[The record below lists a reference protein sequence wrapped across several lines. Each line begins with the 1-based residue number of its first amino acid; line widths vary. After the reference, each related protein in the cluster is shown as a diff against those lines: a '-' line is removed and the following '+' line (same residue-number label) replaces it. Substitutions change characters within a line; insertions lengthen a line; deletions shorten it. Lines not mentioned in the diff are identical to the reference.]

1 MKKRKDG
8 RYAKQVTVGI
18 KDGKPVKKTVYGKT
32 IKEVEKNYRDMMLLI
47 DKGVVLDSDNITVAE
62 LWDEWFRIKKSNV
75 IKEQTK
81 RTYITCQRNIIPV
94 IGDIKL
100 KKVTRF
106 TIESFLEP
114 YISSGR
120 TAIAKEML
128 VALKSMFNYAI
139 GNEMIFKNPCND
151 IIVKHISNEKRALTE
166 FEKMLIVKAELPPKE
181 KTFVAI
187 LRYTGM
193 RRGEVLALQKKDIDL
208 EHKLIYIYKIIT
220 EIDKRATLREETKTK
235 AGKRVVPIFKPLY
248 PIIKDYIS
256 NLGDEDML
264 FLNRN
269 GNLMNSSNV
278 DIMMKKIRKLVGLS
292 SEITCHTFRHTFIS
306 ECYAAGIDV
315 LRLQQ
320 WVGHSDIS
328 TTLGIYTH
336 LEKEVI
342 ESSEDMNYYYSDGRK
357 SNGSQNIKEK
367 LKAL

>member
-32 IKEVEKNYRDMMLLI
+32 IKEVEKNYRDMMLLV
-47 DKGVVLDSDNITVAE
+47 DKGVLLDSDNITVAE

-75 IKEQTK
+75 LKEQSK
-81 RTYITCQRNIIPV
+81 SVYATYQRNIMAV
-94 IGDIKL
+94 IGEMKIK
-100 KKVTRF
+100 KITRF

-114 YISSGR
+114 YITSGR
-120 TAIAKEML
+120 TATAKQLL
-128 VALKSMFNYAI
+128 VALKSMFNYAVDNDI
-139 GNEMIFKNPCND
+139 VFKNPCND
-151 IIVKHISNEKRALTE
+151 IIVKHVSDERRALTE
-166 FEKMLIVKAELPPKE
+166 FEKMLIVKSNLPSKE
-181 KTFVAI
+181 KAFVSI

-193 RRGEVLALQKKDIDL
+193 RRGEVIALQKKDIDL
-208 EHKLIYIYKIIT
+208 EHKLIHIYKIIT
-220 EIDKRATLREETKTK
+220 NIDSRATLKEETKTK

-269 GNLMNSSNV
+269 GNLMNHQNV
-278 DIMMKKIRKLVGLS
+278 DIMVKKIRKIVGLS
-292 SEITCHTFRHTFIS
+292 DEITCHTFRHNFIS

-320 WVGHSDIS
+320 WVGHADIN
-328 TTLGIYTH
+328 TTLGTYTH

-342 ESSEDMNYYYSDGRK
+342 ESGEDMNYFYSNERK